1 MLTDTQARSV
11 QDYFRTVGERRLDER
26 VSDAAVRQA
35 IGVVWGAI
43 IADVAQH
50 GRKLHGLPK
59 QGFEQEL
66 GHVT

>member
-1 MLTDTQARSV
+1 MLTGTQAESV
-11 QDYFRTVGERRLDER
+11 RDYFRTIGERRLDER
-26 VSDAAVRQA
+26 VSDAAVRHA

-59 QGFEQEL
+59 QGGQQEA
-66 GHVT
+66 GYAS